1 MKRISYIEDFEQW
14 ESGFSFYNPVKVRF
28 GEVDMFGHVNNVV
41 AFTYFEEARIA
52 LFKELGFMQEWTH
65 ASSETMIVVADL
77 QCNFIKQIYFD
88 EQLKVYVK
96 ARIGREFFFRFTLY
110 GEECSRRG
118 LFSRS
123 WNDGS
128 SVEKTGRGE
137 PWPEEWK
144 KKLLQ

>member
-1 MKRISYIEDFEQW
+1 MKRISYIEDFEKW

-65 ASSETMIVVADL
+65 ESSETMIVVADL

-96 ARIGREFFFRFTLY
+96 AGSVGNSSLDLHY
-110 GEECSRRG
+110 MVKNARRS
-118 LFSRS
+118 LFSWTRY
-123 WNDGS
+123 DGS
-128 SVEKTGRGE
+128 SIEKTGRGE

-144 KKLLQ
+144 RQLLQ

>member
-1 MKRISYIEDFEQW
+1 
-14 ESGFSFYNPVKVRF
+14 
-28 GEVDMFGHVNNVV
+28 
-41 AFTYFEEARIA
+41 
-52 LFKELGFMQEWTH
+52 MQEWTH

-96 ARIGREFFFRFTLY
+96 AGSVGNSSLDLHY
-110 GEECSRRG
+110 MVKNAKRRG

-128 SVEKTGRGE
+128 SVEKQEEANHGLKNGRRNYYNNRVKE
-137 PWPEEWK
+137 NKRAICSLIFCLPS
-144 KKLLQ
+144 LLLMLSDVYIGM